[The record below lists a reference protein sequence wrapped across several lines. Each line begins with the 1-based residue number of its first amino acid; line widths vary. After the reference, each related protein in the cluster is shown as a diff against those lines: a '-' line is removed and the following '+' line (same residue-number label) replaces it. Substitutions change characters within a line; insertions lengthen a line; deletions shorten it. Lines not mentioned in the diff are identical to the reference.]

1 MQSWWLR
8 LNEVQLYFINISKIN
23 DAVELKK
30 MFKWHR
36 WTQCDWTS
44 SLKEQLHLSYMGVLC
59 LFVCTWFMKKTH
71 NTTVKSKKFMWY
83 KLCAYV
89 SFADSFGG
97 NACRPIC
104 HVLLI
109 VLKGR
114 LDSNDFVKFIGKKM
128 LYVMLKIRPPQ
139 ICLCSQYL

>member
-59 LFVCTWFMKKTH
+59 LFVCTWSMKKTH

-83 KLCAYV
+83 KLCAENKTTTNMSVFPVFVGHPSIYCTQKH
-89 SFADSFGG
+89 G
-97 NACRPIC
+97 NVC
-104 HVLLI
+104 VTFT
-109 VLKGR
+109 K
-114 LDSNDFVKFIGKKM
+114 
-128 LYVMLKIRPPQ
+128 
-139 ICLCSQYL
+139 YLSSTIQSTTT